1 MNELDIPVVR
11 PAVNEMRRRVEMTFQ
26 ELLPIIVP
34 LLVLDLILVSI
45 ALVDLYRREP
55 ERVRGP
61 KWVWALVSIFIA
73 TFGAI
78 SYLVI
83 GRKD

>member
-1 MNELDIPVVR
+1 MNDPALSFVR
-11 PAVNEMRRRVEMTFQ
+11 PAVNEMRRRIEMTFR

>member
-1 MNELDIPVVR
+1 
-11 PAVNEMRRRVEMTFQ
+11 MTFQ

-34 LLVLDLILVSI
+34 LLVLDLILMSI
-45 ALVDLYRREP
+45 ALVDLFRREP

-61 KWVWALVSIFIA
+61 KWVWALVSIIVGTIGPIIYF
-73 TFGAI
+73 
-78 SYLVI
+78 VI